1 MKDFAVATAVGFVL
15 VMLACAWIGA
25 KAISEVKRV
34 LGVL

>member
-1 MKDFAVATAVGFVL
+1 MKDFAISVAVGFVL

-25 KAISEVKRV
+25 KAVSEVKRS